1 MSKHMPPVE
10 FKGDDTD
17 PVELVTKSLEDLQKS
32 IDDRLK
38 AVETKSDTTKLTDR
52 LEKLEAKANRPGAT
66 SEAKPEDI
74 EKKAFVSFLRNGVA
88 ALDDVEKKTLN
99 LGSNPAG
106 GYVVAQEFSTRVIEG
121 ISERSSM
128 RAIANI
134 MTIGTTEVVIPKLTG
149 NVQPGWVTETGPRPT
164 SEPVFDQQTI
174 KTFEQAVIVPVS
186 LQLLEDSFIDLESFL
201 RNHIAREFG
210 KMEEAAFVNGDGN
223 GKPTGFLRAAADY
236 EAIDLKAAATSKEF
250 VAALIAMYY
259 ALPTEYARNATW
271 AMNRRS
277 MASIRGLLDADS
289 RQLWGD
295 SLATGAPPT
304 LLGRPIREMVDMP
317 DAAPGAFPI
326 AFGDFNAGYQI
337 VDRVGIQTLRDDF
350 TGADNGIV
358 KIRARRRVGG
368 APVLPEAIVVAKGV
382 A

>member
-32 IDDRLK
+32 VDDRLK
-38 AVETKSDTTKLTDR
+38 AFEMKSDTTKLTDR
-52 LEKLEAKANRPGAT
+52 LEKLEAKANRPGAQR
-66 SEAKPEDI
+66 EEKPEDI
-74 EKKAFVSFLRNGVA
+74 EKKAFVSFLRSGVA

-121 ISERSSM
+121 ISERSAM
-128 RAIANI
+128 RAIANV
-134 MTIGTTEVVIPKLTG
+134 MAIGTTEVVIPKLTG

-174 KTFEQAVIVPVS
+174 KVYEQAVIVPVS
-186 LQLLEDSFIDLESFL
+186 QQLLEDSFIDLEAFL

-210 KMEEAAFVNGDGN
+210 KMEEASFVNGDGN
-223 GKPTGFLRAAADY
+223 GKPRGFLADAADY
-236 EAIDLKAAATSKEF
+236 EAINVKADGSNF
-250 VAALIAMYY
+250 VDALMALFYS
-259 ALPTEYARNATW
+259 LPTEYAKRASW
-271 AMNRRS
+271 AFNRK
-277 MASIRGLLDADS
+277 
-289 RQLWGD
+289 
-295 SLATGAPPT
+295 SLAKLRGVKDANGTFIWQPGLVETAPST
-304 LLGRPIREMVDMP
+304 LFGRPVSEMVDMP
-317 DAAPGAFPI
+317 DLAVGSFPV
-326 AFGDFNAGYQI
+326 AFGDFQTGYQI
-337 VDRVGIQTLRDDF
+337 VDRIGIQTMRDDY

-368 APVLPEAIVVAKGV
+368 ATVMPEAIAVLKGV